1 MPQYAIP
8 HIRLGSTSFLE
19 PVDYVPGFRHAA
31 GLCEDVSLLVMM
43 VGEAY
48 QYLIS
53 TEDVR
58 EIARI
63 ADGEG
68 ISVNIH
74 LPYEHSFETEDGARR
89 MVEDV
94 AKVAERTA
102 PLAPHTFVLHVCF
115 PSLDNVLLGPNPKK
129 LGVTLEQRELTAR
142 ALDKIAAMFPGPEY
156 LAVENLESL
165 PPDFWDVWVQD
176 SDFSRCMD
184 VGHLWKDGWDPQDFL
199 PSWLAKTR
207 LIHLHGMEARPK
219 ATVSGEILARTLP
232 ETPLRTQLR
241 SLFGPAPRDHK
252 SLHNMPLSC
261 IDSVMH
267 TLWDAGWQGVL
278 NIEVFHTEDFV
289 RSHETILRS
298 YDRYLARSNAHA

>member
-58 EIARI
+58 EIACI

-142 ALDKIAAMFPGPEY
+142 ALDKIA
-156 LAVENLESL
+156 VENVYGDAAGYKFKLSVCVKL
-165 PPDFWDVWVQD
+165 FLV
-176 SDFSRCMD
+176 F
-184 VGHLWKDGWDPQDFL
+184 VGQ
-199 PSWLAKTR
+199 
-207 LIHLHGMEARPK
+207 
-219 ATVSGEILARTLP
+219 V
-232 ETPLRTQLR
+232 
-241 SLFGPAPRDHK
+241 
-252 SLHNMPLSC
+252 
-261 IDSVMH
+261 
-267 TLWDAGWQGVL
+267 
-278 NIEVFHTEDFV
+278 
-289 RSHETILRS
+289 
-298 YDRYLARSNAHA
+298 